1 MIKSRILIWFS
12 FYILF
17 VVGKGH
23 STVTDLKDV
32 VDRYFITF
40 IYRYKSSDFIYKKV
54 LSETHQNLHNTIS
67 KLKSEGLGYRKISM
81 KLNQMGIKSFTG
93 KEFYP
98 SLVSVIWKKIEKK
111 ERLQNYQT
119 ISEYKD
125 FDLGIYN

>member
-81 KLNQMGIKSFTG
+81 KLNEMGLKSHQG
-93 KEFYP
+93 YEFYP